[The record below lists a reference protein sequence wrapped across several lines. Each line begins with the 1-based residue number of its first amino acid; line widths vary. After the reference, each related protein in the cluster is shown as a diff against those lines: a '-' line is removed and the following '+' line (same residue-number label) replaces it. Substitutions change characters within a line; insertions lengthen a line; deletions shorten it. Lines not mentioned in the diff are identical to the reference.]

1 MSLFEKFR
9 KILKRKTD
17 STIDDIE
24 EFLIENNFGIEFTE
38 RFLEELKENR
48 TKDSVGF
55 LRKKIEDILDS
66 VDTSLNLD
74 GRPVVFLF
82 VGTNGSGKTTSIAK
96 VAYFFKNQG
105 KKVLLIAGDTFR
117 AAAIEQLTKWADK
130 LNVPIVK
137 QQSGS
142 DPASVVFDGLESAL
156 KKKVDV
162 VLIDS
167 AGRVETKKNLMNE
180 LSKLQRV
187 IEKKIGRS
195 ANEVLLVLDAYTGQN
210 AVEQVEVFTQ
220 AVNVTGIVLTKLDGS
235 SSGGIIVPII
245 EKYKIPVKFIGV
257 GEGIGD
263 LKLFDKEFYINQLM

>member
-48 TKDSVGF
+48 TKDPVGF

>member
-1 MSLFEKFR
+1 MSLFEKFK

-17 STIDDIE
+17 SAVGDIE
-24 EFLIENNFGIEFTE
+24 EFLIENNFGVEFTE
-38 RFLEELKENR
+38 RFLDEFKENR
-48 TKDSVGF
+48 VKDPAEF
-55 LRKKIEDILDS
+55 LRTKIEEILDS
-66 VDTSLNLD
+66 VDTSLNLN
-74 GRPVVFLF
+74 GHPIVFLF

-117 AAAIEQLTKWADK
+117 AAAIEQLSKWANK

-137 QQSGS
+137 QQLGS

-156 KKKVDV
+156 KRDVDV

-187 IEKKIGRS
+187 IEKKIGHS

-210 AVEQVEVFTQ
+210 AIEQIEVFSQ
-220 AVNVTGIVLTKLDGS
+220 AVNITGIVLTKLDGS
-235 SSGGIIVPII
+235 SSGGIIIPII
-245 EKYKIPVKFIGV
+245 EKYKIPVKFIGI
-257 GEGIGD
+257 GEGIND

>member
-1 MSLFEKFR
+1 MSLFEKFK

-17 STIDDIE
+17 SAIDDIE
-24 EFLIENNFGIEFTE
+24 EFLIENNFGVEFTE
-38 RFLEELKENR
+38 RFLEEFRENR
-48 TKDSVGF
+48 AKDPAEF
-55 LRKKIEDILDS
+55 LRIKIEEILDS
-66 VDTSLNLD
+66 VNASLNLN
-74 GRPVVFLF
+74 GHPIVFLF

-96 VAYFFKNQG
+96 VASFFKNQG

-117 AAAIEQLTKWADK
+117 AAAIEQLTKWANK

-137 QQSGS
+137 QQLGS

-156 KKKVDV
+156 KRDVDV

-210 AVEQVEVFTQ
+210 AIEQIEVFTQ

-235 SSGGIIVPII
+235 SSGGIIIPII
-245 EKYKIPVKFIGV
+245 EKYKIPVKFIGI
-257 GEGIGD
+257 GEGIDD

>member
-48 TKDSVGF
+48 TKDPVGF
-55 LRKKIEDILDS
+55 LRRKIEDILDS

-74 GRPVVFLF
+74 GHPVVFLF

-117 AAAIEQLTKWADK
+117 AAAIEQLTKLADK

>member
-48 TKDSVGF
+48 TKDPVGF
-55 LRKKIEDILDS
+55 LRRKIEDILDS

-74 GRPVVFLF
+74 GHPLVFLF

-96 VAYFFKNQG
+96 VAYFFKNQS

>member
-17 STIDDIE
+17 SAIDDIE
-24 EFLIENNFGIEFTE
+24 EFLIENNFGVEFTE
-38 RFLEELKENR
+38 HFLEELKENR
-48 TKDSVGF
+48 TKDPAGF
-55 LRKKIEDILDS
+55 LRKKIENILDS
-66 VDTSLNLD
+66 VDASLNLD
-74 GRPVVFLF
+74 GHPVVFLF

-96 VAYFFKNQG
+96 VAYFFRNQG

-187 IEKKIGRS
+187 IEKKIGRP

-245 EKYKIPVKFIGV
+245 EKYKIPVKFIGI
-257 GEGIGD
+257 GEGIDD

>member
-1 MSLFEKFR
+1 VSLFEKFK

-17 STIDDIE
+17 SAIDDVE
-24 EFLIENNFGIEFTE
+24 EFLIENNFGVEFTE
-38 RFLEELKENR
+38 NFLEELKKSR
-48 TKDSVGF
+48 AKDPVVF
-55 LRKKIEDILDS
+55 LKAKIEEILDS
-66 VDTSLNLD
+66 VDSSLNLEGD
-74 GRPVVFLF
+74 PVVFLF

-96 VAYFFKNQG
+96 VANFFKEQG

-137 QQSGS
+137 QQIGS

-156 KKKVDV
+156 KRKVDV

-187 IEKKIGRS
+187 IEKKIGCS

-210 AVEQVEVFTQ
+210 AIEQIEVFSQ
-220 AVNVTGIVLTKLDGS
+220 AVNITGIVLTKLDGS
-235 SSGGIIVPII
+235 SSGGIIIPII
-245 EKYKIPVKFIGV
+245 EKYKIPVKFIGI
-257 GEGIGD
+257 GEGIND
-263 LKLFDKEFYINQLM
+263 LRLFDKEFYIDQLM